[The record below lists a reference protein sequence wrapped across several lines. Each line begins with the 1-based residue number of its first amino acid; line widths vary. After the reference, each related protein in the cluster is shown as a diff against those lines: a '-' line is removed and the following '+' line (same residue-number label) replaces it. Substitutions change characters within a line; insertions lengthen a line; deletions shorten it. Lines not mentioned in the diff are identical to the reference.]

1 MRKVSYFAI
10 LIILYVAQIGCST
23 NWDEKFNEFPFETCA
38 NTSLSVSSDTL
49 YFPSEASSR
58 QLSIS
63 AESYWTAIPSANW
76 IQLSESRAKGNSTLT
91 ISVSENKNAIEQRKG
106 SVKINNGIETVT
118 VYVEQ
123 GNLVEHLQLDKYELT
138 FPHHGGSNQVIVN
151 ANVTW
156 TAISNDS
163 WISVTKNDAGTAVAV
178 EIQRNAKIES
188 RQGSFTIHGVEKT
201 YTINV
206 NQEAAPEE
214 LQPNSLELYFPY
226 YGGSNQVLV
235 NSNVNWSV
243 SSESPWISV
252 KKNDIGTAITVELQ
266 SNEYANSRK
275 GTIII
280 KGVNLICTVSVTQ
293 AGASE
298 QLQLNRTELSFPP
311 HGGSDQVIV
320 SANTDWSVSSDVTWI
335 STEKNDINTA
345 FAVIVEPNTTT
356 ESKNGIILV
365 RGATKTSVV
374 KVTQDPMIEQ
384 LVLNKTNLSFPSHGG
399 SDQVIVSANT
409 DWSVSSDVTWIST
422 EKNDINTAFAVMV
435 EPNNITESRN
445 GIILVSG
452 AAKTYIVKVTQE
464 PMIEQ
469 IVLDK
474 TNLSF
479 PYHGGSNQV
488 IVNANVN
495 WTVNC
500 NASWIRVEKNKAN
513 TAFAIYAQSNE
524 SVNDR
529 STTITVT
536 GVKKSYDIS
545 VLQKGK
551 R

>member
-10 LIILYVAQIGCST
+10 LIILYVAQISCST
-23 NWDEKFNEFPFETCA
+23 NWDEKYDEFPFETCE

-58 QLSIS
+58 QLAIT
-63 AESYWTAIPSANW
+63 ADSYWSAIPSANW

-138 FPHHGGSNQVIVN
+138 FPYYGGSNQVIVN

-163 WISVTKNDAGTAVAV
+163 WISVTKNDAGNAVAV

-188 RQGSFTIHGVEKT
+188 RQGTFTIHGVEQS
-201 YTINV
+201 YTVTV

-214 LQPNSLELYFPY
+214 LKPNSLELYFPY

-252 KKNDIGTAITVELQ
+252 KKNDAGTAITVELQ
-266 SNEYANSRK
+266 SNESASSRQ

-298 QLQLNRTELSFPP
+298 QIQLDRTELSFPY
-311 HGGSDQVIV
+311 HGGSDQVLV

-335 STEKNDINTA
+335 STKKNDINTA

-356 ESKNGIILV
+356 ESRNGIILV
-365 RGATKTSVV
+365 CGATKTSVV
-374 KVTQDPMIEQ
+374 KVTQDPKTEQ
-384 LVLNKTNLSFPSHGG
+384 LVLNKTNLSFPYHGG
-399 SDQVIVSANT
+399 SDQVIV
-409 DWSVSSDVTWIST
+409 D
-422 EKNDINTAFAVMV
+422 
-435 EPNNITESRN
+435 
-445 GIILVSG
+445 
-452 AAKTYIVKVTQE
+452 
-464 PMIEQ
+464 
-469 IVLDK
+469 
-474 TNLSF
+474 
-479 PYHGGSNQV
+479 
-488 IVNANVN
+488 ANVN

-500 NASWIRVEKNKAN
+500 NSSWIKVEKNKAN

-536 GVKKSYDIS
+536 GVKKSYNIS

>member
-23 NWDEKFNEFPFETCA
+23 NWDEKYDEFPFETCE

-49 YFPSEASSR
+49 FFPSEASSR

-63 AESYWTAIPSANW
+63 AESYWTATPSANW

-91 ISVSENKNAIEQRKG
+91 ISVTENKNTIEQRKG
-106 SVKINNGIETVT
+106 TVKINNGIETVT

-123 GNLVEHLQLDKYELT
+123 GNLIEHLQLDKFELT
-138 FPHHGGSNQVIVN
+138 FPYYGGSNQVIVN

-163 WISVTKNDAGTAVAV
+163 WISVTKNEAGTAVAV
-178 EIQRNAKIES
+178 EIQRNAEIED
-188 RQGSFTIHGVEKT
+188 RQGSFTIHGVEQT

-226 YGGSNQVLV
+226 YGGSNQILV
-235 NSNVNWSV
+235 NSNVNWTV

-252 KKNDIGTAITVELQ
+252 VKNDIGTAITVELQ
-266 SNEYANSRK
+266 SNESASSRQ

-293 AGASE
+293 TGASE
-298 QLQLNRTELSFPP
+298 QIQLDRTELSFPY
-311 HGGSDQVIV
+311 HGGSDQVLV
-320 SANTDWSVSSDVTWI
+320 TANTDWSVSSDVSWI
-335 STEKNDINTA
+335 STEKNGINTA
-345 FAVIVEPNTTT
+345 FAVKVEPNNTT
-356 ESKNGIILV
+356 ESRNGIIIV
-365 RGATKTSVV
+365 SGATKTSVV
-374 KVTQDPMIEQ
+374 KVTQDPKTEQ
-384 LVLNKTNLSFPSHGG
+384 LVLNKTNLSFPYHGG
-399 SDQVIVSANT
+399 SDQVIV
-409 DWSVSSDVTWIST
+409 D
-422 EKNDINTAFAVMV
+422 
-435 EPNNITESRN
+435 
-445 GIILVSG
+445 
-452 AAKTYIVKVTQE
+452 
-464 PMIEQ
+464 
-469 IVLDK
+469 
-474 TNLSF
+474 
-479 PYHGGSNQV
+479 
-488 IVNANVN
+488 ANVN

-500 NASWIRVEKNKAN
+500 NSSWIKVEKNKAN

-536 GVKKSYDIS
+536 GVKKSYNIS

>member
-1 MRKVSYFAI
+1 MRKVFYFAI

-23 NWDEKFNEFPFETCA
+23 NWDEKYNDFPFETCA

-49 YFPSEASSR
+49 YFQSEASSR
-58 QLSIS
+58 QLTIS
-63 AESYWTAIPSANW
+63 ADSYWTAIPSANW

-91 ISVSENKNAIEQRKG
+91 ISVSDNKNTIEQRKG
-106 SVKINNGIETVT
+106 SVIINNGIETIT

-123 GNLVEHLQLDKYELT
+123 SNMVEQLQPDKLELT
-138 FPHHGGSNQVIVN
+138 FPYHGGSNQVIVD

-163 WISVTKNDAGTAVAV
+163 WISVTKNDPGTAVAI
-178 EIQRNAKIES
+178 EIQRNNKIES

-214 LQPNSLELYFPY
+214 LKPNSLELYFPY
-226 YGGSNQVLV
+226 YGGSNQVIV

-243 SSESPWISV
+243 SSDSPWISV
-252 KKNDIGTAITVELQ
+252 IKNDIGTAIIVELQ
-266 SNEYANSRK
+266 SNEYANSRQ

-280 KGVNLICTVSVTQ
+280 KGINLICTVSVTQ
-293 AGASE
+293 AGAPE
-298 QLQLNRTELSFPP
+298 QLQLNPTELSFPP
-311 HGGSDQVIV
+311 HGGSNQVLV
-320 SANTDWSVSSDVTWI
+320 SANTEWSVSSDVTWI
-335 STEKNDINTA
+335 STK
-345 FAVIVEPNTTT
+345 
-356 ESKNGIILV
+356 
-365 RGATKTSVV
+365 
-374 KVTQDPMIEQ
+374 
-384 LVLNKTNLSFPSHGG
+384 
-399 SDQVIVSANT
+399 
-409 DWSVSSDVTWIST
+409 
-422 EKNDINTAFAVMV
+422 KNDINTAFAVMV